1 MKVLIV
7 DDSGINIKVAKKML
21 EHLGLEVDSVMSG
34 EECLEKT
41 SSVTY
46 DIIFMDIMMPE
57 MDGLETF
64 AKLREREEFRVPV
77 VTLTADAV
85 TGAKE
90 KYLSLGFFDYLSKPV
105 SLEEL
110 KRVIEKVNNNK
121 KTT

>member
-34 EECLEKT
+34 EECLEKI

-105 SLEEL
+105 SLEDL

>member
-57 MDGLETF
+57 MDGVETF

>member
-46 DIIFMDIMMPE
+46 DIIFMDIMMRE
-57 MDGLETF
+57 MGGVETV

>member
-34 EECLEKT
+34 EECLEKI